1 MSEARKPT
9 ILFVAE
15 AVTLAH
21 LARPAALATG
31 LDPEA
36 FNVVLACDP
45 RYQSFLERLPQH
57 TAGVE
62 HLVPVNSCGETE
74 I

>member
-1 MSEARKPT
+1 MTAIRKPT

-31 LDPEA
+31 LDPNA

-45 RYQSFLERLPQH
+45 RYQSFLERLPFPTRSIH
-57 TAGVE
+57 SIARDRKSV
-62 HLVPVNSCGETE
+62 V
-74 I
+74 